1 MRTPVKALDVLMA
14 LGVAVIFGTGVVFAK
29 AAIDHFPPI
38 LLMSIRFSVAAAV
51 LLWFVRPPWH
61 LMGKIFFAALVG
73 AAIQYSLTFSGLA
86 GLDASIMILVVQLEV
101 PFAAVLAWLVF
112 KDPLG
117 WRGFAGMMIAFVGI
131 AVISGSPDQR
141 GNLLPILLVA
151 GGSLAFAVGQIMIKR
166 IGQIGGLTMIACVAA
181 MAGPQLLVSSLIF
194 ERGQWEAI
202 VGAPPVV
209 WWAVAFLALVMT
221 SFGYAMWYDL
231 LGRLDVTRVI
241 PYLLLVPVT
250 TVLGGVFF
258 LGEPMTLLRFAGGA
272 LVIRRRGDHE
282 PDTEPASSSISRT
295 CWRPHAMRRTGA
307 SSLRLTRAPAA
318 LHPSPTCVRRP
329 RPLRSP

>member
-1 MRTPVKALDVLMA
+1 MKASDVLQA
-14 LGVAVIFGTGVVFAK
+14 LGVALIFGTGVVFAK

-38 LLMSIRFSVAAAV
+38 LLMSIRFTAAAAV

-101 PFAAVLAWLVF
+101 PFAALLAWLVF

-117 WRGFAGMMIAFVGI
+117 WRGFGGMALAFVGI
-131 AVISGSPDQR
+131 AVIAGSPEQR

-151 GGSLAFAVGQIMIKR
+151 GGASTFAIGQIMIKR

-181 MAGPQLLVSSLIF
+181 MAGPQLFVSSLIF
-194 ERGQWEAI
+194 EQGQWEA
-202 VGAPPVV
+202 VVSAPPIV
-209 WWAVAFLALVMT
+209 WWAVAYLALVMT
-221 SFGYAMWYDL
+221 SLGYSMWYGL
-231 LGRLDVTRVI
+231 LGRHDVTRVI

-250 TVLGGVFF
+250 TMLGGVLF
-258 LGEPMTLLRFAGGA
+258 LGEPMTLVRIAGGI
-272 LVIRRRGDHE
+272 LVIAGVA
-282 PDTEPASSSISRT
+282 T
-295 CWRPHAMRRTGA
+295 MN
-307 SSLRLTRAPAA
+307 LTRNP
-318 LHPSPTCVRRP
+318 RRP
-329 RPLRSP
+329 PAEPPAGAGAARR

>member
-1 MRTPVKALDVLMA
+1 MKAYDVLQA
-14 LGVAVIFGTGVVFAK
+14 LGVALIFGTGVVFAK

-38 LLMSIRFSVAAAV
+38 LLMSIRFTVAAAL
-51 LLWFVRPPWH
+51 LLWFVRLPWH

-101 PFAAVLAWLVF
+101 PFAALLAWLVF

-117 WRGFAGMMIAFVGI
+117 WRGFGGMVLAFVGI
-131 AVISGSPDQR
+131 AVIAGSPEQR
-141 GNLLPILLVA
+141 GNLLPILLVV
-151 GGSLAFAVGQIMIKR
+151 GGALTFAVGQIMVKR

-202 VGAPPVV
+202 VSAPPIV
-209 WWAVAFLALVMT
+209 WWAVAYLSLVMT
-221 SFGYAMWYDL
+221 SLGYAMWYGL
-231 LGRLDVTRVI
+231 LGRHDVTSVI

-250 TVLGGVFF
+250 TMLGGVLF
-258 LGEPMTLLRFAGGA
+258 LGEPMTLVRIAGGILVIAGVATMNLTRNPRRLVPAPPRLPRPRTRRARRFA
-272 LVIRRRGDHE
+272 RRW
-282 PDTEPASSSISRT
+282 
-295 CWRPHAMRRTGA
+295 WRRD
-307 SSLRLTRAPAA
+307 
-318 LHPSPTCVRRP
+318 
-329 RPLRSP
+329 

>member
-1 MRTPVKALDVLMA
+1 MA

-51 LLWFVRPPWH
+51 LLWFVRMPWH
-61 LMGKIFFAALVG
+61 LMGKIFYASLVG

-101 PFAAVLAWLVF
+101 PFAALLAWLVF

-117 WRGFAGMMIAFVGI
+117 WRGLAGMTIAFAGI

-141 GNLLPILLVA
+141 GNLLPILLVV
-151 GGSLAFAVGQIMIKR
+151 GGSVAFAVGQIMVKR

-181 MAGPQLLVSSLIF
+181 MAGPQLFVFSLIF
-194 ERGQWEAI
+194 ESGQWEAI
-202 VGAPPVV
+202 VSAPPVV
-209 WWAVAFLALVMT
+209 WWAVAYLALGT
-221 SFGYAMWYDL
+221 SIGYAMWYDL
-231 LGRLDVTRVI
+231 LGRHDVTRVI

-250 TVLGGVFF
+250 TVLGGVLF
-258 LGEPMTLLRFAGGA
+258 LDEPMTFLRFAGGA
-272 LVIRRRGDHE
+272 LVIAGVAIMNLTRNPLRRRASGRRRG
-282 PDTEPASSSISRT
+282 AGR
-295 CWRPHAMRRTGA
+295 
-307 SSLRLTRAPAA
+307 
-318 LHPSPTCVRRP
+318 
-329 RPLRSP
+329 

>member
-1 MRTPVKALDVLMA
+1 MKANDVLQA

-38 LLMSIRFSVAAAV
+38 LLMSIRFTVAALV

-61 LMGKIFFAALVG
+61 LMGKIFYASLVG

-101 PFAAVLAWLVF
+101 PFAALLAWLVF

-117 WRGFAGMMIAFVGI
+117 WRGFAGMMIAFAGI
-131 AVISGSPDQR
+131 AVISGAPEQR

-151 GGSLAFAVGQIMIKR
+151 GGSLAFAVGQIMVKR

-202 VGAPPVV
+202 VSAPPVV
-209 WWAVAFLALVMT
+209 WWAVAYLALVMT
-221 SFGYAMWYDL
+221 SFGYAMWYGL
-231 LGRLDVTRVI
+231 LGRHDVTRVI

-250 TVLGGVFF
+250 TVLGGVVF

-272 LVIRRRGDHE
+272 LVIAGVAIMNMRRNPLRRRS
-282 PDTEPASSSISRT
+282 PA
-295 CWRPHAMRRTGA
+295 
-307 SSLRLTRAPAA
+307 
-318 LHPSPTCVRRP
+318 PTCARRP
-329 RPLRSP
+329 RPPRSP

>member
-1 MRTPVKALDVLMA
+1 MKAFDVLQA
-14 LGVAVIFGTGVVFAK
+14 LGVAIIFGTGVVFAK

-73 AAIQYSLTFSGLA
+73 AGIQYSLTFSGLA

-101 PFAAVLAWLVF
+101 PFAALLAWLVF

-117 WRGFAGMMIAFVGI
+117 WRGFGGMMLAFAGI
-131 AVISGSPDQR
+131 ALISGSPEQR

-151 GGSLAFAVGQIMIKR
+151 GSALTFAIGQIMVKR

-194 ERGQWEAI
+194 ERGQMEAI
-202 VGAPPVV
+202 MSAPPVV
-209 WWAVAFLALVMT
+209 WWAVAYLALVMT
-221 SFGYAMWYDL
+221 SLGYTMWYGL
-231 LGRLDVTRVI
+231 LGRHDVTRVI
-241 PYLLLVPVT
+241 PYLLLVPFA
-250 TVLGGVFF
+250 TVLGGVLF
-258 LGEPMTLLRFAGGA
+258 LGEPMTMIRLAGA
-272 LVIRRRGDHE
+272 LLVVAGVAI
-282 PDTEPASSSISRT
+282 
-295 CWRPHAMRRTGA
+295 MN
-307 SSLRLTRAPAA
+307 LTRN
-318 LHPSPTCVRRP
+318 
-329 RPLRSP
+329 PLRRLSPARGGGSVR

>member
-1 MRTPVKALDVLMA
+1 MKAFDVLQA
-14 LGVAVIFGTGVVFAK
+14 LGVAIIFGTGVVFAK

-73 AAIQYSLTFSGLA
+73 AGIQYSLTFSGLA

-101 PFAAVLAWLVF
+101 PFAALLAWLVF

-117 WRGFAGMMIAFVGI
+117 WRGFGGMMLAFAGI
-131 AVISGSPDQR
+131 ALISGSPEQR

-151 GGSLAFAVGQIMIKR
+151 GGALTFAIGQIMVKR

-194 ERGQWEAI
+194 ERGQMEAI
-202 VGAPPVV
+202 MSAPPVV
-209 WWAVAFLALVMT
+209 WWAVAYLALVMT
-221 SFGYAMWYDL
+221 SLGYTMWYGL
-231 LGRLDVTRVI
+231 LGRHDVTRVI
-241 PYLLLVPVT
+241 PYLLLVPFA
-250 TVLGGVFF
+250 TVLGGVLF
-258 LGEPMTLLRFAGGA
+258 LGEPMTMIRLAGA
-272 LVIRRRGDHE
+272 LLVVAGVAI
-282 PDTEPASSSISRT
+282 
-295 CWRPHAMRRTGA
+295 MN
-307 SSLRLTRAPAA
+307 LTRN
-318 LHPSPTCVRRP
+318 
-329 RPLRSP
+329 PLRRLSPARGGGSVR